1 MILARVLT
9 GLTLI
14 VAVYLVVFH
23 SPRLIF
29 FLLVLAAIFLS
40 LREFYQLVIP
50 EAAFLGKLV
59 GTLLALGM
67 ATLIYLDQYSLAVN
81 ILALGIIL
89 LATINMAGSGDLMAA
104 LANTGLI
111 VLGTLYAGL
120 LLTFLI
126 VIRNSNQGQEL
137 VFLVFLLTW
146 AQDVAAFFA
155 GRAWGSRKLYPRLS
169 PGKTWEGFLAGL
181 LLSALLAVA
190 SQPFLVRELS
200 LLVRLFLGLGAWVRR
215 VGCWGSCSPRSPWC
229 ASSQIMPR
237 PYSCSPSPSRRL
249 PSWERI
255 TVHSLS
261 EWPLRPRRRF

>member
-1 MILARVLT
+1 MILTRVLT

-59 GTLLALGM
+59 GMLLALGM

-89 LATINMAGSGDLMAA
+89 LAAINMVGSGELVAA

-111 VLGTLYAGL
+111 LLGTLYAGL

-146 AQDVAAFFA
+146 AQDVAAFFV

-181 LLSALLAVA
+181 LVSALVAVV
-190 SQPFLVRELS
+190 SWPFLVRELS
-200 LLVRLFLGLGAWVRR
+200 LLVRLFLGLGVGLIGPLGDLFESMIKRSAGAKDSGRLLPGHGGLLDRLDSLLFSAPFAYLYLR
-215 VGCWGSCSPRSPWC
+215 VF
-229 ASSQIMPR
+229 
-237 PYSCSPSPSRRL
+237 L
-249 PSWERI
+249 P
-255 TVHSLS
+255 LG
-261 EWPLRPRRRF
+261 

>member
-1 MILARVLT
+1 MILTRVLT

-59 GTLLALGM
+59 GMLLALGM

-89 LATINMAGSGDLMAA
+89 LAAINMVGSGELVAA

-111 VLGTLYAGL
+111 LLGTLYAGL

-146 AQDVAAFFA
+146 AQDVAAFFV

-181 LLSALLAVA
+181 LVSALVAVI
-190 SQPFLVRELS
+190 SWPFLVRELS
-200 LLVRLFLGLGAWVRR
+200 LLVRLFLGLGVGLIGPLGDLFESMIKRSAGAKDSGRLLPGHGGLLDRLDSLLFSAPFAYLYLR
-215 VGCWGSCSPRSPWC
+215 VF
-229 ASSQIMPR
+229 
-237 PYSCSPSPSRRL
+237 L
-249 PSWERI
+249 P
-255 TVHSLS
+255 LG
-261 EWPLRPRRRF
+261 

>member
-67 ATLIYLDQYSLAVN
+67 AVLIYLDQYSLAVN

-104 LANTGLI
+104 LVNTGLI

-200 LLVRLFLGLGAWVRR
+200 LLVRLFLGLGVGLIGPLGDLFESMVKRSAGAKDSGRLLPGHGGLLDRLDSLLFSAPFAYLYLR
-215 VGCWGSCSPRSPWC
+215 VF
-229 ASSQIMPR
+229 
-237 PYSCSPSPSRRL
+237 L
-249 PSWERI
+249 P
-255 TVHSLS
+255 LG
-261 EWPLRPRRRF
+261 